1 MRIIVKCFAGCRDAV
16 GAASVSVEFPAGT
29 TVGEAFAGLIESYPA
44 LAGYDRS
51 VMLAVNR
58 EYADRQA
65 VLEDGDELACIPPVS
80 GGGPRWRTLPIR
92 AEASI
97 LR

>member
-16 GAASVSVEFPAGT
+16 GATSVSVDVPAGT
-29 TVGEAFAGLIESYPA
+29 TVGEAFAGLIESYPG

-58 EYADRQA
+58 EYADRKV

-80 GGGPRWRTLPIR
+80 GGADTVFRL
-92 AEASI
+92 
-97 LR
+97 

>member
-16 GAASVSVEFPAGT
+16 GASSVSLEVPSGT
-29 TVGEAFAGLIESYPA
+29 TVGEVFAGMIASYPA
-44 LAGYDRS
+44 LASYDRS

-65 VLEDGDELACIPPVS
+65 LLEDGDELSCIPPVS
-80 GGGPRWRTLPIR
+80 GGVD
-92 AEASI
+92 SV
-97 LR
+97 

>member
-1 MRIIVKCFAGCRDAV
+1 M
-16 GAASVSVEFPAGT
+16 
-29 TVGEAFAGLIESYPA
+29 GEAFAELVDAYPA
-44 LAGYDRS
+44 LANYDRS

-80 GGGPRWRTLPIR
+80 GGDYADFRP
-92 AEASI
+92 
-97 LR
+97 

>member
-1 MRIIVKCFAGCRDAV
+1 MRIIVKSFAGCKDAV
-16 GAASVSVEFPAGT
+16 GAASVAVEVPAGT
-29 TVGEAFAGLIESYPA
+29 TVGEAFAGLVLSYPA
-44 LAGYDRS
+44 LANYDKS

-58 EYADRQA
+58 EYAGRQV

-80 GGGPRWRTLPIR
+80 GGAG
-92 AEASI
+92 

>member
-16 GAASVSVEFPAGT
+16 GASSVSLDVPSGT
-29 TVGEAFAGLIESYPA
+29 TVGEVFAGMIASYPA
-44 LAGYDRS
+44 LASYDRS

-65 VLEDGDELACIPPVS
+65 LLEDGDELACIPPVS
-80 GGGPRWRTLPIR
+80 GGVDFV
-92 AEASI
+92 
-97 LR
+97 

>member
-16 GAASVSVEFPAGT
+16 GATSVSVELPAGA
-29 TVGEAFAGLIESYPA
+29 TVGEAFAGLIETYPA

-58 EYADRQA
+58 EYADRKA

-80 GGGPRWRTLPIR
+80 GGADR
-92 AEASI
+92 E
-97 LR
+97 

>member
-16 GAASVSVEFPAGT
+16 GAPSVSVEFPAGT

-80 GGGPRWRTLPIR
+80 GGVDTDL
-92 AEASI
+92 S
-97 LR
+97 L

>member
-16 GAASVSVEFPAGT
+16 GASSISVEFPAGT
-29 TVGEAFAGLIESYPA
+29 TAGEAFAGLIESYPA

-80 GGGPRWRTLPIR
+80 GGDR
-92 AEASI
+92 ADDGGME
-97 LR
+97 

>member
-16 GAASVSVEFPAGT
+16 GASSVSLDVPSGT
-29 TVGEAFAGLIESYPA
+29 TVGEVFAGMIASYPA
-44 LAGYDRS
+44 LASYDRS

-65 VLEDGDELACIPPVS
+65 LLEDGDELACIPPVS
-80 GGGPRWRTLPIR
+80 GG
-92 AEASI
+92 ADSV
-97 LR
+97 